1 MAAVPYIDGDVI
13 VAGDGIE
20 RAYMASKDKCKPEY
34 YCTVDSDP
42 QATEDRVGKPIWQ
55 NALNSGMKYI
65 GFVSEERRDEII
77 RESKFLLDPSWSRT
91 YGEHF
96 NRVVIDA
103 MIQGTVPIAR
113 NLGVSDNEKGEGL
126 LKPGVNYLMVPWNA
140 KPKEFGDLIN
150 KFLGMSETEYSKIV
164 QNNFKFIEQFDRK
177 NIASQYIG
185 LATGVLTS
193 ETGKYDGS
201 LDDTIDG
208 VWCDHFGFEEK
219 LNASATLDAMF
230 G

>member
-1 MAAVPYIDGDVI
+1 
-13 VAGDGIE
+13 
-20 RAYMASKDKCKPEY
+20 
-34 YCTVDSDP
+34 
-42 QATEDRVGKPIWQ
+42 
-55 NALNSGMKYI
+55 
-65 GFVSEERRDEII
+65 
-77 RESKFLLDPSWSRT
+77 
-91 YGEHF
+91 
-96 NRVVIDA
+96 
-103 MIQGTVPIAR
+103 
-113 NLGVSDNEKGEGL
+113 
-126 LKPGVNYLMVPWNA
+126 MVPWNA